1 MIEFRVI
8 IGPQG
13 MDDPSLGLKVQT
25 QKQLAFRERLEP
37 SSPGSHVVHL
47 LRSVHTLKD
56 GSKGPQT
63 QPCPRGGTRGE
74 VKAGRDELR
83 EQFWGL
89 IKGTWVLVSDR
100 PGLASFCDL
109 GQPISNSTAPSCA
122 LSFAEWR

>member
-56 GSKGPQT
+56 RSKGPQT
-63 QPCPRGGTRGE
+63 HALPQGRHEGGGE
-74 VKAGRDELR
+74 SRQR
-83 EQFWGL
+83 
-89 IKGTWVLVSDR
+89 
-100 PGLASFCDL
+100 
-109 GQPISNSTAPSCA
+109 
-122 LSFAEWR
+122 